1 MTDRHLLLLAPAANR
16 VYAEQA
22 PRLLAAEVAALCPE
36 VTVEATTRAG
46 VDYLLLSGPLD
57 LDALARSSAALALFG
72 ESGSLLEP
80 VALPHLDVF
89 EDDLVT
95 IQRYPGKTNEQF
107 TRLLLNLTL
116 AAVRRD
122 APYSIL
128 DPLCGRGTTL
138 LTGWTLGHD
147 VAGVEQDGSAIEQLR
162 AFLSTYLR
170 RKRIKHQVSLDP
182 LRRDGRTLG
191 RRLEAT
197 ATVEGRSLS
206 LGVLPG
212 DAADSARLWGKR
224 TFDAVVADAPY
235 GVVHGAHDSAHRG
248 GGRHRSPEALL
259 ADALP
264 VWAGQLRT
272 GGALGLAWN
281 TLSLPR
287 ERLAA
292 LVTAAGLTVLDDAP
306 YAGLE
311 HRVDSSILRD
321 VVVATK
327 G

>member
-1 MTDRHLLLLAPAANR
+1 MSDRHLLLLAPAANR
-16 VYAEQA
+16 VYADQA
-22 PRLLAAEVAALCPE
+22 PRLLAAELAALCPG
-36 VTVEATTRAG
+36 VTVEPTTLAG
-46 VDYLLLSGPLD
+46 VDYLSLTGPLE
-57 LDALARSSAALALFG
+57 LDRLARSSAALALFAEEDG
-72 ESGSLLEP
+72 LLRP
-80 VALPHLDVF
+80 VEVPGADLFD
-89 EDDLVT
+89 DDLVT

-107 TRLLLNLTL
+107 TRLLVNLTL
-116 AAVRRD
+116 SAVRREP
-122 APYSIL
+122 PYTLL

-138 LTGWTLGHD
+138 LTAWTLGHD
-147 VAGVEQDGSAIEQLR
+147 VAGVEQDEKAIEQLR

-170 RKRIKHQVSLDP
+170 RKRVKHKVTHDP
-182 LRRDGRTLG
+182 LRREGRTLG

-197 ATVEGRSLS
+197 ATVAGRSLS

-235 GVVHGAHDSAHRG
+235 GVVHGAHDS

-259 ADALP
+259 AAALP
-264 VWAGQLRT
+264 VWAGQLRS
-272 GGALGLAWN
+272 GGALGLSWN

-287 ERLAA
+287 ERLAD
-292 LVTAAGLTVLDDAP
+292 LVTSAGLAVLDEPP
-306 YAGLE
+306 YVGLE

-327 G
+327 T

>member
-16 VYAEQA
+16 VYADQA
-22 PRLLAAEVAALCPE
+22 PRLLAAEVAALCPG
-36 VTVEATTRAG
+36 VTVEPTSRAG
-46 VDYLLLSGPLD
+46 VDYLLLSGSLD
-57 LDALARSSAALALFG
+57 LDMLARSSAALALFA

-80 VALPHLDVF
+80 VELPRSDVF
-89 EDDLVT
+89 DDDLVT

-107 TRLLLNLTL
+107 TRLLVNLTL
-116 AAVRRD
+116 AAVRRE

-128 DPLCGRGTTL
+128 DPLSGRGTTL
-138 LTGWTLGHD
+138 LAGWTLGHD
-147 VAGVEQDGSAIEQLR
+147 VAGVEQDEKAIEQLR
-162 AFLSTYLR
+162 AYLSTYLR
-170 RKRIKHQVSLDP
+170 RKRIKHAVSLDP
-182 LRRDGRTLG
+182 VRREGRSLG
-191 RRLEAT
+191 RRLDAT
-197 ATVEGRSLS
+197 ATLAGRSLS

-224 TFDAVVADAPY
+224 TFDAVVTDAPY
-235 GVVHGAHDSAHRG
+235 GVVHGAHDS

-259 ADALP
+259 EAALP

-287 ERLAA
+287 ERLVA
-292 LVTAAGLTVLDDAP
+292 LVCGAGLSVLDGGP
-306 YAGLE
+306 YSGLE
-311 HRVDSSILRD
+311 HRVDSSIHRD

-327 G
+327 R

>member
-16 VYAEQA
+16 VYADQA
-22 PRLLAAEVAALCPE
+22 PRLLAAEVAALCPGL
-36 VTVEATTRAG
+36 TVEPTTRAG
-46 VDYLLLSGPLD
+46 VDYLLLSGALD
-57 LDALARSSAALALFG
+57 LDALARSSAALALFA

-80 VALPHLDVF
+80 VALPHSDLFD
-89 EDDLVT
+89 DDLVT

-107 TRLLLNLTL
+107 TRLLVNLTL

-147 VAGVEQDGSAIEQLR
+147 VAGVEQDDKAIEHLR

-170 RKRIKHQVSLDP
+170 RKRIKHGVSLDP
-182 LRRDGRTLG
+182 VRREGRNLG

-197 ATVEGRSLS
+197 ATVDGRSLS

-235 GVVHGAHDSAHRG
+235 GVVHGAHGA

-259 ADALP
+259 EAALP
-264 VWAGQLRT
+264 VWAGQLRSR
-272 GGALGLAWN
+272 GALGLAWN
-281 TLSLPR
+281 TLTLPR
-287 ERLAA
+287 ERLVS
-292 LVTAAGLTVLDDAP
+292 LVTSAGLTVLDDAP

>member
-1 MTDRHLLLLAPAANR
+1 MTDRHLLLLAPSANR

-22 PRLLAAEVAALCPE
+22 PRLLAAEVAALSPG
-36 VTVEATTRAG
+36 VTVEPTTRAG
-46 VDYLLLSGPLD
+46 VDYLLLAGTLD
-57 LDALARSSAALALFG
+57 LESLARSSGALALFA
-72 ESGSLLEP
+72 EAGSLLEP
-80 VALPHLDVF
+80 VALPRADVF
-89 EDDLVT
+89 DDDLVT

-107 TRLLLNLTL
+107 TRLLVNLTL

-122 APYSIL
+122 PPYTIL

-147 VAGVEQDGSAIEQLR
+147 VAGVEQDEKAIEQLR

-170 RKRIKHQVSLDP
+170 RKRVKHGVSLDP
-182 LRRDGRTLG
+182 VRREGRTLG

-197 ATVEGRSLS
+197 ATVDGHTLS

-235 GVVHGAHDSAHRG
+235 GVVHGAHGA

-259 ADALP
+259 ETALP
-264 VWAGQLRT
+264 VWAGQLRA

-287 ERLAA
+287 ERLVAQ
-292 LVTAAGLTVLDDAP
+292 LSAAGLTVLDDAP

>member
-36 VTVEATTRAG
+36 VTVEPTTRAG
-46 VDYLLLSGPLD
+46 VDYLSLSGSLD
-57 LDALARSSAALALFG
+57 LDALARSSAALALFA
-72 ESGSLLEP
+72 ESGPLLAP
-80 VALPHLDVF
+80 VEIPHGDLFD
-89 EDDLVT
+89 DDLVT

-107 TRLLLNLTL
+107 TRLLVNLTL

-122 APYSIL
+122 APYTIL
-128 DPLCGRGTTL
+128 DPLSGRGTTL
-138 LTGWTLGHD
+138 LTGWNLGND
-147 VAGVEQDGSAIEQLR
+147 VAGVEQDEKAIEQLR

-170 RKRIKHQVSLDP
+170 RKRIKHGVSLDP
-182 LRRDGRTLG
+182 VRREGRNLG

-197 ATVEGRSLS
+197 ATVNGRSLT

-224 TFDAVVADAPY
+224 TFDAVVTDAPY
-235 GVVHGAHDSAHRG
+235 GVVHGSHGSADRG

-259 ADALP
+259 ETALP

-281 TLSLPR
+281 TLTLPR
-287 ERLAA
+287 ERLASM
-292 LVTAAGLTVLDDAP
+292 VTAAGLTVLDEQP

-321 VVVATK
+321 VLVATK
-327 G
+327 D

>member
-16 VYAEQA
+16 VYADQA

-36 VTVEATTRAG
+36 VTVEPTSRAG
-46 VDYLLLSGPLD
+46 VDYLLLSGSLE
-57 LDALARSSAALALFG
+57 LDALARSSAALALFA

-80 VALPHLDVF
+80 VELPHSDVF
-89 EDDLVT
+89 DDDLVT

-107 TRLLLNLTL
+107 TRLLVNLTL

-122 APYSIL
+122 PPYSIL

-147 VAGVEQDGSAIEQLR
+147 VAGVEQDEKAIEQLR

-170 RKRIKHQVSLDP
+170 RKRIKHSVSLDP
-182 LRRDGRTLG
+182 VRREGRTLG

-197 ATVEGRSLS
+197 ATVDGRSVS

-235 GVVHGAHDSAHRG
+235 GVVHGAHGAH
-248 GGRHRSPEALL
+248 GRHRSPEALL
-259 ADALP
+259 SAALP
-264 VWAGQLRT
+264 VWAGQLRS

-287 ERLAA
+287 ERLVS

>member
-16 VYAEQA
+16 VYADQA
-22 PRLLAAEVAALCPE
+22 PRLLAAEVAALSPG
-36 VTVEATTRAG
+36 VTVEPTTRAG
-46 VDYLLLSGPLD
+46 VDYLLLSGSLD
-57 LDALARSSAALALFG
+57 LDSLARSSGALALFAEAG
-72 ESGSLLEP
+72 PLLEP
-80 VALPHLDVF
+80 VALPHADVF
-89 EDDLVT
+89 DDDLVT

-107 TRLLLNLTL
+107 TRLLVNLTL

-122 APYSIL
+122 PPYAIL

-147 VAGVEQDGSAIEQLR
+147 AFGVEQDEKAIEQLR

-170 RKRIKHQVSLDP
+170 RKRIKHSVSLDP
-182 LRRDGRTLG
+182 VRREGRTLG
-191 RRLEAT
+191 RRLEASVT
-197 ATVEGRSLS
+197 LPGRTIN

-235 GVVHGAHDSAHRG
+235 GVVHGAHDA

-259 ADALP
+259 EDALP
-264 VWAGQLRT
+264 VWAGQVRS

-287 ERLAA
+287 ERLVP
-292 LVTAAGLTVLDDAP
+292 LVSAAGLTVLDDAP
-306 YAGLE
+306 YVGLE
-311 HRVDSSILRD
+311 HRVDSSIHRD

>member
-16 VYAEQA
+16 VYADQA
-22 PRLLAAEVAALCPE
+22 PRLLAAEVTALCPE
-36 VTVEATTRAG
+36 LTVEPTTRAG
-46 VDYLLLSGPLD
+46 VDYLSLTGPAD
-57 LDALARSSAALALFG
+57 LDSLSRCSAALALFA
-72 ESGSLLEP
+72 ESGSLLDP
-80 VALPHLDVF
+80 VELPRTDVF
-89 EDDLVT
+89 ADDLVT

-107 TRLLLNLTL
+107 TRLLVNLTL
-116 AAVRRD
+116 AAVSRE

-147 VAGVEQDGSAIEQLR
+147 VAGVEQDDKAIEQLR
-162 AFLSTYLR
+162 GFLSTYLR
-170 RKRIKHQVSLDP
+170 RKRIKHAVTLDP
-182 LRRDGRTLG
+182 VRREGRNLG
-191 RRLEAT
+191 RRLDAT
-197 ATVEGRSLS
+197 ATADGRSLS

-235 GVVHGAHDSAHRG
+235 GVVHGAHQGD
-248 GGRHRSPEALL
+248 GRHRSPEALL
-259 ADALP
+259 SAALP
-264 VWAGQLRT
+264 VWAGQLRS

-287 ERLAA
+287 ERLVS
-292 LVTAAGLTVLDDAP
+292 LVAAAGLTVLDEAP

>member
-16 VYAEQA
+16 VYADQA

-36 VTVEATTRAG
+36 VTVEPTTRAG
-46 VDYLLLSGPLD
+46 VDYLLLSGALD
-57 LDALARSSAALALFG
+57 LDALARSSAALALFA

-80 VALPHLDVF
+80 VELPSSDVF
-89 EDDLVT
+89 DDDLVT
-95 IQRYPGKTNEQF
+95 IQRDPGKTNEQF
-107 TRLLLNLTL
+107 TRLLVNLTL

-147 VAGVEQDGSAIEQLR
+147 VAGVEQDETAIEQLR

-170 RKRIKHQVSLDP
+170 RKRIKHSVSLDP
-182 LRRDGRTLG
+182 MRREGRTLG

-197 ATVEGRSLS
+197 TTVEGRSLS

-235 GVVHGAHDSAHRG
+235 GVVHGAHGAH
-248 GGRHRSPEALL
+248 GRHRSPEALL
-259 ADALP
+259 SAALP
-264 VWAGQLRT
+264 VWAGQLRS

-287 ERLAA
+287 ERLVS

>member
-16 VYAEQA
+16 VYADQA

-36 VTVEATTRAG
+36 VAVEPVTRAG
-46 VDYLLLSGPLD
+46 VDYLALSGDLD
-57 LDALARSSAALALFG
+57 LSALGRSSAALALFAETG
-72 ESGSLLEP
+72 ALLDP
-80 VALPHLDVF
+80 VELPRSDAF
-89 EDDLVT
+89 DDDLVT

-107 TRLLLNLTL
+107 TRLLMNLTL
-116 AAVRRD
+116 SAVRRD
-122 APYSIL
+122 PPYVIL

-147 VAGVEQDGSAIEQLR
+147 AAGVEQDEKAIEQLR

-182 LRRDGRTLG
+182 LRRDGRNLG

-197 ATVEGRSLS
+197 ATVDDRARSLT
-206 LGVLPG
+206 VLPG

-224 TFDAVVADAPY
+224 TFDAIVADAPY
-235 GVVHGAHDSAHRG
+235 GVVHGSHDSARHG

-259 ADALP
+259 EAALP
-264 VWAGQLRT
+264 VWAGQLRS
-272 GGALGLAWN
+272 GGALGLSWN

-287 ERLAA
+287 ERLLE
-292 LVTAAGLTVLDDAP
+292 LVSAAGLTVLDDPP

-321 VVVATK
+321 VLVATK
-327 G
+327 D